1 MEEGELMRF
10 LRLVS
15 FTSGITFIIDLLL
28 IWLLIYILL
37 RVMRNNE
44 RAGQIFKGFLIIIL
58 ARYLANWI
66 GLKLVGRFLSEFINW
81 GFLFVAIIFT
91 PEIRSTLENV
101 GKRTGFNQS
110 LKLMNSEKSKLISE
124 LSDAVSVFSQT
135 HTGALISIQMQDS
148 LHEYAT
154 RGVMMN
160 AETTKELLGNIFYP
174 KTPLHDG
181 AVIIEG
187 DKITAASVFF
197 PSTNSQVIS
206 TYGARHRAALAISEL
221 SDCITIIVSE
231 ETGEISIARFGMITK
246 VDEKE
251 LTLYLNEQLS
261 SDEQEKPSIF
271 KNIFENSTSSK
282 SVNKKH
288 TKIEK
293 LENGE
298 VIQIYYRRYGGNKN
312 EK

>member
-1 MEEGELMRF
+1 MKEGELMRF

-187 DKITAASVFF
+187 DKIIAASVFF

-261 SDEQEKPSIF
+261 SDEQEKPNIF
-271 KNIFENSTSSK
+271 KNIFENSTASK

>member
-1 MEEGELMRF
+1 MNF
-10 LRLVS
+10 LRLVT
-15 FTSGITFIIDLLL
+15 FTSGVTFIVDLLL
-28 IWLLIYILL
+28 VWLLIYILL

-58 ARYLANWI
+58 ARYMASWV

-91 PEIRSTLENV
+91 PEIRSALENV
-101 GKRTGFNQS
+101 GKRTGFTRS
-110 LKLMNSEKSKLISE
+110 SKLLSNEKSRLISE
-124 LSDAVSVFSQT
+124 LSDAIRVFSKT
-135 HTGALISIQMQDS
+135 YTGALITIQMQDS
-148 LHEYAT
+148 LKEYAD
-154 RGVMMN
+154 RGIVMD
-160 AETTKELLGNIFYP
+160 ALTTKELLGNIFYP

-187 DKITAASVFF
+187 DKIVAASVFF

-221 SDCITIIVSE
+221 SDSITIIVSE
-231 ETGEISIARFGMITK
+231 ETGEISIARFGVITK
-246 VDEKE
+246 VSEQE
-251 LTLYLNEQLS
+251 LENYLNEQLS
-261 SDEQEKPSIF
+261 SDEEIKPSIF
-271 KNIFENSTSSK
+271 KDIFDDIKPKSS
-282 SVNKKH
+282 NKKH
-288 TKIEK
+288 TKVET

-298 VIQIYYRRYGGNKN
+298 IVNIYYRRYGGNNN

>member
-1 MEEGELMRF
+1 MKEGELMRF

>member
-1 MEEGELMRF
+1 MNF
-10 LRLVS
+10 LRLVT
-15 FTSGITFIIDLLL
+15 FTSGVTFIVDLLL
-28 IWLLIYILL
+28 VWLLIYILL

-58 ARYLANWI
+58 ARYITSWI

-91 PEIRSTLENV
+91 PEIRSALENV
-101 GKRTGFNQS
+101 GKRTGFTHS
-110 LKLMNSEKSKLISE
+110 SKLLSNEKTKLIAE
-124 LSDAVSVFSQT
+124 LTDAIRVFSKT
-135 HTGALISIQMQDS
+135 YTGALISIQMKDS
-148 LHEYAT
+148 LKEYAD
-154 RGVMMN
+154 RGIVMD
-160 AETTKELLGNIFYP
+160 ALTTKELLGNIFYP

-187 DKITAASVFF
+187 DKIVAASVFF

-231 ETGEISIARFGMITK
+231 ETGEISIARFGTITK
-246 VDEKE
+246 LSEQE
-251 LTLYLNEQLS
+251 LENYLNEQLS
-261 SDEQEKPSIF
+261 SEDEVKPSIF
-271 KNIFENSTSSK
+271 KDIFEEKRTHV
-282 SVNKKH
+282 VNKKY
-288 TKIEK
+288 TKVET

-298 VIQIYYRRYGGNKN
+298 VVNIYYRRYGGGNN

>member
-1 MEEGELMRF
+1 MRF

-148 LHEYAT
+148 LHEYAI

-261 SDEQEKPSIF
+261 SDEQEKPNIF
-271 KNIFENSTSSK
+271 KNIFENSTASK